1 MGCGSQHGALESLC
15 TSTYASNSDVLL
27 ASVAEDLGD
36 GALLLELKVHLC
48 LVRLDLDEDVTGR
61 Y

>member
-1 MGCGSQHGALESLC
+1 MGCGSQHGILKSLC

>member
-1 MGCGSQHGALESLC
+1 MGCGSQHGILERLC

-27 ASVAEDLGD
+27 ASVAEDLGN
-36 GALLLELKVHLC
+36 GALFLELEVHLC
-48 LVRLDLDEDVTGR
+48 LVRLDFDEDITGR